1 MGIYILLSKLTPDG
15 RKTLR
20 ERPHRIREV
29 DKELEKIG
37 VKVLEQY
44 ATLGQFDFVNI
55 VDAPDNETISEVS
68 VDLCSRGTLD
78 LITLP
83 AIPVDNFIET
93 LNSNKKESKKPKS

>member
-1 MGIYILLSKLTPDG
+1 M
-15 RKTLR
+15 
-20 ERPHRIREV
+20 

-44 ATLGQFDFVNI
+44 ATLGQYDFVNI

-78 LITLP
+78 LMTLP
-83 AIPVDNFIET
+83 AIPVDTFIDT
-93 LNSNKKESKKPKS
+93 LNSDKKEPKRAKSES